1 MTINNRMRAVRKKL
15 AMTQTEF
22 AEHLGISFAAVSVA
36 ERGLNGVS
44 EQNIRS
50 IVREFHVNED
60 WLRTGDGEMFVSVLP
75 TDEVAAFMGDIL
87 KDDDDFRLRFISV
100 LAKMTPE
107 EWELLKAKVLEIA
120 DGLEEAAQK

>member
-1 MTINNRMRAVRKKL
+1 
-15 AMTQTEF
+15 
-22 AEHLGISFAAVSVA
+22 
-36 ERGLNGVS
+36 
-44 EQNIRS
+44 
-50 IVREFHVNED
+50 
-60 WLRTGDGEMFVSVLP
+60 MFVSVLP